1 MKKSKN
7 IIAFVMTLRS
17 SAVEEI
23 RAYEK
28 QSGVSYHI
36 LLITDARYPL
46 SEKAKGFDEVVSVDF
61 TKSEKLSQ
69 ALMPYHDRLL
79 AVTCTSDDN
88 IARFAKIIPNV
99 PYLRTPTSESLA
111 WATDKYE
118 MRKRFKAYDPKITPL
133 FTLVKENTKVERER
147 VIAKVGFPM
156 IVKPTNLGAS
166 LFVQICYH
174 EDELQQ
180 ALSIGFRKIKKAY
193 ERDKRMEDPK
203 IIAEQF
209 MEGDMYSIDSYVD
222 SRGHVHHCP
231 LVRVRTGRDIGH
243 KDFFGYTQTT
253 PTILKRDTIERA
265 QVVAEK
271 AIHALGLRSSSAHT
285 ELMKI
290 DADWKVI
297 EVGPRLGGARDV
309 IYQLSCNIPHSLN
322 DILVRIPKKPQL
334 PKKCNGFAT
343 YMKWFAPREGI
354 ISEMKGVKKIEQL
367 DSFHKIKVNKK
378 IGDKAVFASHG
389 GRAVFV
395 LYLFNVDR
403 AKLLA
408 DIRRIEQMVDIKVIR
423 AAEKPTK
430 RAAKKAVKRK

>member
-1 MKKSKN
+1 MKKNKN
-7 IIAFVMTLRS
+7 IIAFVMSLRA

-28 QSGVSYHI
+28 VSGVKYHI
-36 LLITDARYPL
+36 LLIKDIKYPPSNL
-46 SEKAKGFDEVVSVDF
+46 VLGFDEELLVDF
-61 TKSEKLSQ
+61 SRPEKLSA
-69 ALMPYHDRLL
+69 ALVPYHKRLL
-79 AVTCTSDDN
+79 AITCTSDDN

-99 PYLRTPTSESLA
+99 PYLRTPTSESLL
-111 WATDKYE
+111 WATDKYA
-118 MRKRFKAYDPKITPL
+118 MRKRFKAYDPRITPI
-133 FTLVKENTKVERER
+133 FTLVKENTKPERKR

-156 IVKPTNLGAS
+156 IVKPTNLGGS

-174 EDELQQ
+174 EAELDQ
-180 ALSIGFRKIKKAY
+180 ALSIGFRKIRKAY
-193 ERDKRMEDPK
+193 ELDKRMEDPK

-222 SRGHVHHCP
+222 SRGYVYHCP
-231 LVRVRTGRDIGH
+231 LVRVKTGRDIGH

-253 PTILKRDTIERA
+253 PTLLKRESIEQA
-265 QVVAEK
+265 QIVTEK
-271 AIHALGLRSSSAHT
+271 AIHALSLRSCSAHT

-290 DADWKVI
+290 DNEWKVI

-309 IYQLSCNIPHSLN
+309 IYQLACNIQHSLN
-322 DILVRIPKKPQL
+322 DILIRIPKKPQI

-343 YMKWFAPREGI
+343 YMKWFATREGI
-354 ISEMKGVKKIEQL
+354 IIEMKGIKKIEQL

-378 IGDKAVFASHG
+378 VGDKAVFASHG

-395 LYLFNVDR
+395 LYLYNADR

-408 DIRRIEQMVDIKVIR
+408 DIRRIEQMVEVKVERITLP
-423 AAEKPTK
+423 KVVDKKLTTI
-430 RAAKKAVKRK
+430 AKG